1 MLYATSNGD
10 GKVYESA
17 DGEKWNES
25 TMFGEGVELLLATL
39 TNNDVSR
46 ICYIKKGADNQRYF
60 YYQTN
65 DVPKETLDKAENGGK
80 VPSKFPTKNI
90 SYTVYKSST
99 NINSVLLVGDTET
112 ATLADDSKL
121 ETTIVWDMTE
131 TNGLSSQLLPL
142 LHTALNTLNHLL
154 YIIMT

>member
-1 MLYATSNGD
+1 MD
-10 GKVYESA
+10 KVYESA
-17 DGEKWNES
+17 DGENG
-25 TMFGEGVELLLATL
+25 MNQRCLDEGVELLLATL

-90 SYTVYKSST
+90 SYTD
-99 NINSVLLVGDTET
+99 I
-112 ATLADDSKL
+112 
-121 ETTIVWDMTE
+121 
-131 TNGLSSQLLPL
+131 
-142 LHTALNTLNHLL
+142 
-154 YIIMT
+154 